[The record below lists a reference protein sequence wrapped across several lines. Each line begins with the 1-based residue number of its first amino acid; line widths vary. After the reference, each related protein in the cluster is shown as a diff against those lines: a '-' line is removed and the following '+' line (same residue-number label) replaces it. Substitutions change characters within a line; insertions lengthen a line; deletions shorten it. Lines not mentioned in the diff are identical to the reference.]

1 MDNSFKL
8 EQAHLKMVH
17 ETLQNTLDE
26 IEPLLSANADQAKN
40 FKRTAGKET
49 ALNFDSYADNL
60 DTFATIETMNKQI
73 DAFNNKQTQLQSMKA
88 RVLRL
93 LPAPYFARIDLQ
105 YPDESEKIPFYIGAA
120 GFSPTPEEPMIIDW
134 RSPIADLYYN
144 NQIGATSYIAN
155 DRQIGVTVD
164 TRRQF
169 LLHDDVLEDIFD
181 TDVAIQDPLLVK
193 TLQANKDSQ
202 MTSITATIQKE
213 QNVIIRDTTSRA
225 LLVNGIAGSGKT
237 SVVLQRIA
245 YLLYHYRENL
255 VAKDMLLLTPNP
267 LFTNYIQQVLPSL
280 GEESPLQMTF
290 NQLLGTFNSSKFTA
304 KTSHVQTLAQK
315 LDNLTLT
322 KDDFRNIRLNDD
334 AIFTQN
340 DIKDL
345 FDQTSATLP
354 LDRRIT
360 ALTTVMTSQIE
371 QKIAIESK
379 DGKIQSELSDLTDSQ
394 QEKIFGRLISPNS
407 DIAVHNATKKM
418 LQWHY
423 RNLLK
428 QIAQKN
434 WLNSSHIVKNTL
446 HVETINQLD
455 YSYTR
460 LKLLNL
466 AQKKLRFAMVD
477 EIQDYSIDQ
486 IIFLITAFPKA
497 NWTLVG
503 DQFQSILATENPL
516 TFDNLKDIFEQ
527 HKIKVT
533 QRNLYTSYRSSGAI
547 TKAFISHGAPGLIE
561 KITTVQTGGVLPQW
575 IESQNTDA
583 LIDNLRK
590 QIEKFN
596 TDELSAIITD
606 NSALASLINDKIKQ
620 VVLGSNAE
628 KLPANGVVALP
639 LTLAKGLEFDNVIIA
654 NLNTEYYQDSQF
666 GENRIYTAFSR
677 ASKQLIINQVLN

>member
-8 EQAHLKMVH
+8 EQAHLTMVH

-60 DTFATIETMNKQI
+60 DTFAAIETMNKQI

-255 VAKDMLLLTPNP
+255 VAKDMLLLTPNT

-304 KTSHVQTLAQK
+304 QTSHVQILAQK

-322 KDDFRNIRLNDD
+322 KGDFRNIRLNDD

-345 FDQTSATLP
+345 FDQTSTTLP

-371 QKIAIESK
+371 QKIAIEAK

-418 LQWHY
+418 L
-423 RNLLK
+423 
-428 QIAQKN
+428 
-434 WLNSSHIVKNTL
+434 
-446 HVETINQLD
+446 
-455 YSYTR
+455 
-460 LKLLNL
+460 
-466 AQKKLRFAMVD
+466 
-477 EIQDYSIDQ
+477 
-486 IIFLITAFPKA
+486 
-497 NWTLVG
+497 
-503 DQFQSILATENPL
+503 
-516 TFDNLKDIFEQ
+516 
-527 HKIKVT
+527 
-533 QRNLYTSYRSSGAI
+533 
-547 TKAFISHGAPGLIE
+547 
-561 KITTVQTGGVLPQW
+561 
-575 IESQNTDA
+575 
-583 LIDNLRK
+583 
-590 QIEKFN
+590 
-596 TDELSAIITD
+596 
-606 NSALASLINDKIKQ
+606 
-620 VVLGSNAE
+620 
-628 KLPANGVVALP
+628 
-639 LTLAKGLEFDNVIIA
+639 
-654 NLNTEYYQDSQF
+654 
-666 GENRIYTAFSR
+666 
-677 ASKQLIINQVLN
+677 

>member
-60 DTFATIETMNKQI
+60 DTFAAIETMNKQI
-73 DAFNNKQTQLQSMKA
+73 DAFNNKQTQLQSTKA

-255 VAKDMLLLTPNP
+255 VAKDMLLLTPNT

-290 NQLLGTFNSSKFTA
+290 DQLLGTFNSSKFTA
-304 KTSHVQTLAQK
+304 QTSHVQILAQR

-360 ALTTVMTSQIE
+360 ALTTVMTSRIE
-371 QKIAIESK
+371 QKIAAEAK

-394 QEKIFGRLISPNS
+394 QEKIFGRLITPNS

-418 LQWHY
+418 LQWRY

-434 WLNSSHIVKNTL
+434 WLNLSHIVKNTL

-477 EIQDYSIDQ
+477 EIQDYSLDQ

-590 QIEKFN
+590 QIERFN

>member
-8 EQAHLKMVH
+8 EQAHLTMVH

-60 DTFATIETMNKQI
+60 DTFAAIETMNKQI

-255 VAKDMLLLTPNP
+255 VAKDMLLLTPNT

-304 KTSHVQTLAQK
+304 QTSHVQILTQR

-334 AIFTQN
+334 TIFTQN

-371 QKIAIESK
+371 QKIATEAK

>member
-255 VAKDMLLLTPNP
+255 VAKDMLLLTPNT

-290 NQLLGTFNSSKFTA
+290 DQLLGTFNSSKFTA
-304 KTSHVQTLAQK
+304 QTSHVQILAQR

-322 KDDFRNIRLNDD
+322 KDDFSNIRLNDD

-345 FDQTSATLP
+345 FDQTSATLS

-371 QKIAIESK
+371 QKIATESN

-394 QEKIFGRLISPNS
+394 QEKIFGRLITPSS
-407 DIAVHNATKKM
+407 DIAVHSATKKM
-418 LQWHY
+418 LQWRY

-434 WLNSSHIVKNTL
+434 WLNLSHIVKNTL

-477 EIQDYSIDQ
+477 EIQDYSLDQ

-575 IESQNTDA
+575 IESHNTDA

-590 QIEKFN
+590 QIEEFN

-606 NSALASLINDKIKQ
+606 DSALASLIKDKIKQ